1 MDVFEAINK
10 RRSVRAYKSDPIPED
25 ILKKVLDTMRQAP
38 SAANRQPWKFII
50 VKDRALIEAMVKTC
64 NAQAF
69 LAQAPVVIAACGIEN
84 LAWKGVG
91 GNRSASAV
99 EIDVS
104 IALAHLTLAAAA
116 EGLGTCWIAA
126 FNEACFKKLLKVPE
140 GVRIVS
146 LTPLGYPVSPDLNH
160 PLKPETRK
168 TYEEIFCENY
178 YA

>member
-25 ILKKVLDTMRQAP
+25 ILKKVLDSMRQAP

-50 VKDRALIEAMVKTC
+50 IKDRALVESVVKAC
-64 NAQAF
+64 NAQTF
-69 LAQAPVVIAACGIEN
+69 LMQAPVVIAACGIEN
-84 LAWKGVG
+84 QAWKGVG

-104 IALAHLTLAAAA
+104 IAATHLTLAAAA
-116 EGLGTCWIAA
+116 EGLGTCWVGS
-126 FNEACFKKLLKVPE
+126 FNEACFKKMLKVPE
-140 GVRIVS
+140 GVRIVM
-146 LTPLGYPVSPDLNH
+146 LTPLGFPASPDLIH
-160 PLKPETRK
+160 PLNPETRK
-168 TYEEIFCENY
+168 DFNEIFCENY